1 MTLQLLVISHILVG
15 LITALYFKFVV
26 VDKLSKNKID
36 KIEKYIDTISDYNT
50 KAFIEVY
57 CNQTQCQFLFKFLT
71 LMLFM
76 CGILA
81 PVGFYKLNKELGEI

>member
-1 MTLQLLVISHILVG
+1 MTLQLFVISHILVG

-36 KIEKYIDTISDYNT
+36 KIEKFINDKSNYQT

-57 CNQTQCQFLFKFLT
+57 CNQTQSGFFLKFATFL
-71 LMLFM
+71 LFM